1 MFIKDENGKP
11 VVLPLANWRKMKG
24 LTQKELAKQAKV
36 TERTIYNYE
45 DDTKNINN
53 ARYSTI
59 KKIAEVLGIST
70 DNIFF
75 G

>member
-24 LTQKELAKQAKV
+24 LTQKELAKQAKI

>member
-11 VVLPLANWRKMKG
+11 IVLPLANWRKMKG
-24 LTQKELAKQAKV
+24 LTQKQLAEKALV
-36 TERTIYNYE
+36 TERTIQNYE
-45 DDTKNINN
+45 DDNKNISN

-59 KKIAEVLGIST
+59 KRIAEVLGIGT

-75 G
+75 D